1 MQNIQPKMTKLFPF
15 IFLICLVLCSFK
27 LKAQLSKPHF
37 ISVNAGVNIP
47 LEEYKKLDS
56 IASGNA
62 KTGIYYSF
70 EAGVYLSKVFGI
82 GMNVGVFTNQIDD
95 GDIIEQFKR
104 DFSSNRQIQVN
115 SDDWFNGYAMIGP
128 YLSFGSENFIVDF
141 KVLAGVMN
149 SEKPLIDVQTDENG
163 NTGMYRSNASESL
176 NFGVNYGMH
185 FRINLVGKL
194 GLRLN
199 AEGMMSEQEF
209 KSKVEEV
216 SNNNSSTTEV
226 KVKKEI
232 EALNL
237 GAGLV
242 LTF

>member
-1 MQNIQPKMTKLFPF
+1 MNSFYRIGFS
-15 IFLICLVLCSFK
+15 LILITFSVNLH
-27 LKAQLSKPHF
+27 AQLSKPHF
-37 ISVNAGVNIP
+37 ISINAGTNIP
-47 LEEYKKLDS
+47 LEEYKQLDS

-62 KTGIYYSF
+62 VTGLYYSF
-70 EAGVYLSKVFGI
+70 EAGYYISKVFGFGI
-82 GMNVGVFTNQIDD
+82 NVGAFTNQVDE

-115 SDDWFNGYAMIGP
+115 SEDWYNGYAMIGP
-128 YLSFGSENFIVDF
+128 YLSFGTEDFIVDF

-149 SEKPLIDVQTDENG
+149 SEKPLINVRTDENG
-163 NTGMYRSNASESL
+163 NTQVYRSNTSESL
-176 NFGVNYGMH
+176 DFGVNVGMH
-185 FRINLVGKL
+185 FRIKLVGKL

-199 AEGMMSEQEF
+199 AEGILSEHEF
-209 KSKVEEV
+209 KSKVEEFR
-216 SNNNSSTTEV
+216 SNTNTTAEV
-226 KVKKEI
+226 KVKKQI

>member
-1 MQNIQPKMTKLFPF
+1 MLNIYRLALFTGILLSTF
-15 IFLICLVLCSFK
+15 SLS
-27 LKAQLSKPHF
+27 AQLSKPHF
-37 ISVNAGVNIP
+37 ISVNAGTNIP
-47 LEEYKKLDS
+47 LNEYKKLDS
-56 IASGNA
+56 VATGNA
-62 KTGIYYSF
+62 KTGLYYSF

-82 GMNVGVFTNQIDD
+82 GMNVGAFTNQIDE

-115 SDDWFNGYAMIGP
+115 SGNWFNGYAMLGP
-128 YLSFGSENFIVDF
+128 YLSFGTEDFIVDF
-141 KVLAGVMN
+141 KILAGVMN

-163 NTGMYRSNASESL
+163 NSQVYRSNTSESL
-176 NFGVNYGMH
+176 DFGVNVGMH
-185 FRINLVGKL
+185 FRIKLVGKL

-199 AEGMMSEQEF
+199 AEGMMSEHEF

-226 KVKKEI
+226 KVKKEV